1 MKYTVVS
8 GAPCHAE
15 DLEYL
20 KSNIDVNSTVI
31 AADHGYETCK
41 RAGVIPDII
50 VGDFDSSAF
59 PDLNSE
65 VIKLPHEKD
74 DTDTFYCIKE
84 AVSRGAD
91 VIEIFCALGGRMDHS
106 LSNIIALK
114 YCLDNSVYAVIKDI
128 NNEISMHD
136 KAFYV
141 PKSKKHKY
149 YSVFA
154 FGAPVTGLIQKG
166 AVYELNGITLS
177 PYDNFSISN
186 EVSEDKAFVDFKSGI
201 ILLVLSND

>member
-8 GAPCHAE
+8 GAPCCPE

-20 KSNIDVNSTVI
+20 KNNIDKKSAVI
-31 AADHGYETCK
+31 AADHGYEICK
-41 RAGVIPDII
+41 GAGIFPDII
-50 VGDFDSSAF
+50 VGDFDSSEF

-65 VIKLPHEKD
+65 IIKLPHEKD

-84 AVSRGAD
+84 AVKRGANE
-91 VIEIFCALGGRMDHS
+91 IEIFCALGGRTDHS
-106 LSNIIALK
+106 LSNIIGLK
-114 YCLDNSVYAVIKDI
+114 YCLDNGVGAVIKDRS
-128 NNEISMHD
+128 NEISLHN

-141 PKSKKHKY
+141 PKSDKHKY

-154 FGAPVTGLIQKG
+154 FGAPVSGLVQKG

-186 EVSEDKAFVDFKSGI
+186 EVAADKAFVDFKSGI
-201 ILLVLSND
+201 IMLILSND